1 MYNSILKFLRIAQPS
16 ESMSENK
23 QISDISVLLSDKES
37 GFWDTVFDALPD
49 MVALID
55 LNNIIVKAN
64 KAMLEKLKIGDQAI
78 IGNPCTT
85 VLHDKGCI
93 NESCPHLVMLHD
105 KKHHSIEM
113 FEPKF
118 GCFLNLTTTPLHD
131 AEGNLVGALYIAR
144 DISTQV
150 ESDEKLTKHNNEL
163 QAINQNKDKF
173 FGIVAHDLRS
183 PFQGMLGFTDLILDE
198 IDSLSKEEIKM
209 YLERVRD
216 SSESAYALLENLLD
230 WSRLQT
236 GRLPFKPYRFN
247 INDNV
252 KAIMSLLGSNAQ
264 SKGISLINN
273 ILPDFTVYA
282 DQQMVH
288 SILLNLATNAVKFTG
303 SGGSVSFDAKIRS
316 SCENN
321 PGVTCSCIH
330 RCLEISITDTGVGIP
345 PSQLEKMFNVDE
357 HLSLTG
363 TANEKGAGL
372 GLLIVKEMVEKH
384 GGQLTI
390 DSQVGRGSVFS
401 FNLPSSSSKQ

>member
-1 MYNSILKFLRIAQPS
+1 M
-16 ESMSENK
+16 
-23 QISDISVLLSDKES
+23 SDISVLLSDKES
-37 GFWDTVFDALPD
+37 GFWNSVFDALPD

-55 LNNIIVKAN
+55 LDNIIVKAN
-64 KAMLEKLKIGDQAI
+64 KAMLEKLNVGDQAI
-78 IGNPCTT
+78 VGHKCTS

-93 NESCPHLVMLHD
+93 NESCPHLVMLRD

-131 AEGNLVGALYIAR
+131 SFGNLVGALYIAR
-144 DISTQV
+144 DISTQK
-150 ESDEKLTKHNNEL
+150 ETDEKLTKHNIEL
-163 QAINQNKDKF
+163 QALNQNKDKF

-183 PFQGMLGFTDLILDE
+183 PFQGMLGFTDLILEE
-198 IDSLSKEEIKM
+198 IDTLSKEEIKQ

-236 GRLPFKPYRFN
+236 GRLPFKPFRFN

-264 SKGISLINN
+264 SKSIRLLNN
-273 ILPDFTVYA
+273 IQPDFMVYA
-282 DQQMVH
+282 DQQMVN

-303 SGGSVSFDAKIRS
+303 SGGTVSFTAKIRS
-316 SCENN
+316 SCGNN
-321 PGVTCSCIH
+321 PGGTCSCIH
-330 RCLEISITDTGVGIP
+330 RCLEISISDTGVGIP
-345 PSQLEKMFNVDE
+345 ASQLEKMFNVDE
-357 HLSLTG
+357 HLSLSG
-363 TANEKGAGL
+363 TAYEKGAGL

-384 GGQLTI
+384 GGKLTI
-390 DSQVGRGSVFS
+390 ESQVGKGSVFTFS
-401 FNLPSSSSKQ
+401 LPSSGSN